1 MDHLFHMLLKFAVYK
16 KREIPSAD
24 DELWRLK
31 RIRKNGIFQKA
42 LEQNGIFSVKDLL
55 RRYHKDE
62 NALRNVRQKFFF
74 LLRSW
79 ISLTASL

>member
-42 LEQNGIFSVKDLL
+42 LEQNGIFSVKD
-55 RRYHKDE
+55 
-62 NALRNVRQKFFF
+62 
-74 LLRSW
+74 
-79 ISLTASL
+79 